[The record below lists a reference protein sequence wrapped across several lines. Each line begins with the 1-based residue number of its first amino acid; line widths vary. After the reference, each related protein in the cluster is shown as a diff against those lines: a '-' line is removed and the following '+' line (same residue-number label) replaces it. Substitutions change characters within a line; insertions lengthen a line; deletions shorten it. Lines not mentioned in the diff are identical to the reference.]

1 MNDWDRGAMSV
12 GLMPTADGMGSWDRS
27 GIVDALTAIY
37 GNITSAVEGLK
48 EAQLIRPSR
57 CAGWTVGDVLYH
69 VLLDARR
76 ALRTFVTPTPREP
89 DVDDISYWQGFS
101 PRSGKPFAL
110 GGAAAAAHARHVRIA
125 ASAYP
130 PGALFWEWR
139 ETSAAACRAAQ
150 SCPHQRVYAQGHS
163 LATSDFVATLVVE
176 ATVHLLDIAISL
188 PQANPPDATAYAAVR
203 RVLDGLLGAS
213 PSMDWDDLTYVL
225 KGTGRLPL
233 TAEEQRVLGP
243 LGERFPVFG

>member
-1 MNDWDRGAMSV
+1 MTGESGA
-12 GLMPTADGMGSWDRS
+12 LDRS
-27 GIVDALTAIY
+27 SVINALIATY
-37 GNITSAVEGLK
+37 GNITTAVEGLR

-76 ALRTFVTPTPREP
+76 ALRTFVTPTSAEP
-89 DVDDISYWQGFS
+89 DVDHVSYWRPFS

-150 SCPHQRVYAQGHS
+150 GCPYERVAAQGHV
-163 LATSDFVATLVVE
+163 LGIADFVATLVVE
-176 ATVHLLDIAISL
+176 AAVHLLDLNVGL
-188 PQANPPDATAYAAVR
+188 PNAPAPDPVALELVR
-203 RVLDGLLGAS
+203 RVLDGLLETPVPVS
-213 PSMDWDDLTYVL
+213 WDDATYAL
-225 KGTGRLPL
+225 KGTGRVGL
-233 TAEEQRVLGP
+233 TEEECFVLGH
-243 LGERFPVFG
+243 LAGQFPMFG

>member
-1 MNDWDRGAMSV
+1 MSA
-12 GLMPTADGMGSWDRS
+12 GILTPSGGMSEWDRS
-27 GIVDALTAIY
+27 GVVNTLTVVY
-37 GNITSAVEGLK
+37 GNITEAVEGLR

-76 ALRTFVTPTPREP
+76 ALRTFATPTSAEP
-89 DVDDISYWQGFS
+89 DVNDVFYWRAFAPG
-101 PRSGKPFAL
+101 SGNPFAL

-139 ETSAAACRAAQ
+139 ETSAAACRAAKA
-150 SCPHQRVYAQGHS
+150 CPYRRVFGQGH
-163 LATSDFVATLVVE
+163 TMETMDFISTLVVE
-176 ATVHLLDIAISL
+176 AAVHLLDLNVSL
-188 PQANPPDATAYAAVR
+188 PNAKTPDPAAFTLVR
-203 RVLDGLLGAS
+203 RVLDGLLGGALPLS
-213 PSMDWDDLTYVL
+213 WDDHAYAL

-233 TAEEQRVLGP
+233 TDDERFILGP
-243 LGERFPVFG
+243 TATKFPLFG